1 MTHPTP
7 PVPSTEAAAP
17 SRGELTRQIV
27 WIAAGFA
34 AALGLARFVY
44 TPLLPLMTTQA
55 GLSEQAGA
63 QIATANYLGYMLGA
77 GLTMLVPRSGDNRH
91 LYRLCLILLVAS
103 EAAMAL
109 VPAAGSLLFGSS
121 AGGTAGAASTAVA
134 EATPAGPAAAGFA
147 TLTVWWIIRLL
158 AGFCSGIVFIH
169 CSRSVGGSPR
179 LGLAF
184 VGIGAGILLSG
195 LLTAICMF
203 ADLGWAGQWIAATVV
218 TGLVAALAWH
228 GSRTPRKLT
237 GASGPANGG
246 TTVQQTDPSDILPSP
261 RGHLLSKGALTVSY
275 LGEGIGYIIIG
286 TFIVAAL
293 SASLGAGAAS
303 GGAASGTHGG
313 AGPAGGAGAAGS
325 GLPDWLQAV
334 PVGNLV
340 WMVAG
345 LAAIVSIPCLTALRA
360 RFHVHTLL
368 LAFLGLQIFAAVV
381 PACFPG
387 VVGDLVGAVLF
398 GGTFVAIVQLTLAY
412 GVELR
417 IRNSAAVLVTVYS
430 VGQIL
435 GPLLVAHAVAGGV
448 QGYRVAF
455 TIAAAIIIVS
465 TLAAALARPR
475 RLKEH
480 TDSHAKS
487 HGKS

>member
-7 PVPSTEAAAP
+7 PVPLTEAAAP
-17 SRGELTRQIV
+17 SRRELTRQIV

-109 VPAAGSLLFGSS
+109 VPATGSLLFGSS
-121 AGGTAGAASTAVA
+121 ASGTGSGAST
-134 EATPAGPAAAGFA
+134 AAAGFA
-147 TLTVWWIIRLL
+147 TLTAWWIIRLL

-261 RGHLLSKGALTVSY
+261 RGHFLSKGALTVSY

-303 GGAASGTHGG
+303 GGAASGTDGG
-313 AGPAGGAGAAGS
+313 AGSAGS